1 MPLARGPLPH
11 HILRMD
17 HDTPPPPAQAK
28 PELKPAE
35 PMPSGPKPHA
45 PETAPSAVK
54 PDPLLFASYN
64 VHKGVGL
71 DMKRDPS
78 RTAQVIA
85 EIAPDAIAL
94 QEADRRFG
102 ARTGV
107 LDLEEIRERTGLE
120 PIPLTDRLGRA
131 AHGWHGNLV
140 LMRNAELEDVRPVHL
155 PGLEPRGAV
164 MVDARLNGQPLRLI
178 AAHLGLLRSSRLLQ
192 TQLLSRLQDEAE
204 GRPTVLMG
212 DLNEWRRAPFGALA
226 PLRNLGGDGRS
237 VPTYPAR
244 RPFLPLDRIY
254 TCQNAELLDLH
265 AHQTP
270 LSRIASDHLPLTA
283 RIRLGV
289 DAPPSL

>member
-1 MPLARGPLPH
+1 
-11 HILRMD
+11 
-17 HDTPPPPAQAK
+17 
-28 PELKPAE
+28 
-35 PMPSGPKPHA
+35 MPSIPA
-45 PETAPSAVK
+45 TAPATEK
-54 PDPLLFASYN
+54 PGPLLFASYN

-71 DMKRDPS
+71 DLKRDPA
-78 RTAQVIA
+78 RTARVIA

-107 LDLEEIRERTGLE
+107 LDLDEIREKTGLE
-120 PIPLTDRLGRA
+120 AVPTGSRLGRD

-140 LMRNAELEDVRPVHL
+140 LLRDALIQDVRPVHL

-164 MVDARLNGQPLRLI
+164 MVDAEIGGQPVRLI
-178 AAHLGLLRSSRLLQ
+178 AAHLGLLRVSRILQ
-192 TQLLSRLQDEAE
+192 TQLLERLRSEGD

-226 PLRNLGGDGRS
+226 PLRNLAGDGRS

-244 RPFLPLDRIY
+244 KPLLPLDRIY
-254 TCQNAELLDLH
+254 TCQNAELVDLA
-265 AHQTP
+265 AHDTL

-289 DAPPSL
+289 AAPPTL